1 MLKIIWSNVFC
12 VGESSRVKNKKNK
25 QQCKSILMLNK
36 LSRQKVTLLCL
47 NFQICQVSRFCHE
60 TYGFDS
66 NVTITQKILT
76 ISLHL
81 GQFFLSTVCSTFLC
95 FGKQKLWKL
104 IFNHIID
111 TNRGSFEWRPDLLNL
126 AFPVLT
132 VDFAAWSLGWF
143 SFICTKNMNSRSR
156 FDFCNQRNLSKK
168 ASSSKSKHKKQG
180 VKIFY
185 IGFISF

>member
-1 MLKIIWSNVFC
+1 MFKFSNLPSLTVLPWDPRLWLERH
-12 VGESSRVKNKKNK
+12 G
-25 QQCKSILMLNK
+25 L
-36 LSRQKVTLLCL
+36 
-47 NFQICQVSRFCHE
+47 
-60 TYGFDS
+60 
-66 NVTITQKILT
+66 TIKQKILR

-143 SFICTKNMNSRSR
+143 SFMCTKNMNSRSR